1 MNGGGAPEHPAPVPD
16 QPASAT
22 LPAVC
27 VVGLARGSVSWAD
40 CGDAQVRGGSPTAV
54 VGVPAVGPCRPAL
67 ELGRQ
72 PAEPSSPTTEPN
84 NATTEP
90 SGPTAEPGHSALEPG
105 HSGGDIGHAALECG
119 SPARFDYTWFGL
131 TAADAAR
138 LAAWQLAGLEL
149 AVAAL
154 DDSGLGYAA
163 RGSNAAVV
171 FGAAECGPRGTDNLA
186 NRLSRALGLRGP
198 SLILDSEPSSAAA
211 AVDTAARLLADP
223 SVPFVIAGG
232 MDLPL
237 TLDISSAHQET
248 HRNGGEFTVVVVQR
262 VADAT
267 LGGIRMHA
275 EITGITGFSGG
286 VGETHIPLDPNSAHA
301 HNDRLARSDRG
312 DEPPVLIA
320 LSGRDALEVHETA
333 LRWAQQLDTH
343 RSLREFAAA
352 TGRLLPGPVRAA
364 VLGRD
369 TDDAAA
375 QLRSLADRIAA
386 TRRPVSAAERAR
398 QAERIA
404 QAEQLRPTVRTAR
417 AARARQERDGQ
428 VGYPLR
434 AGQPG
439 RGERNGHAA
448 SAGET
453 GQSALARPVEP
464 HQHTQ
469 QPAHVPRPHPDEC
482 IRTFGH
488 APQGEWRTEPGC
500 RTEAAPAAAIEVFGP
515 STVGAGG
522 GLLLLCSGARE
533 PYPGMG
539 RGMAAR
545 YPVFARALMTATD
558 AVVAAGGPRVWTPRF
573 GFGNGTGGGEF
584 AQAATFV
591 YQVAMA
597 ELLARWGVRPD
608 AVVGYGTGEMAAA
621 AVGGALSL
629 ADAARV
635 VVAHSRMAARA
646 ESAATAVLEATA
658 VEAMRL
664 VEPMRAAVTVAAIDS
679 PRSVTVSGE
688 ARYIDA
694 LVRRAHRRTISA
706 QRLTDHNGG
715 WHPAVPS
722 PRSRELAPLL
732 VDELAGITP
741 RVPTVALYSTTRAGA
756 ALSAEMDAAYWG
768 EHARGP
774 VNLTAALEHAAAAGM
789 STILEIA
796 PHPTLTPTV
805 REHATFR
812 DSTHPVAARA
822 DEPATFLRALAHLH
836 LEGRPLDWTA
846 LGPCTAPPPPR
857 HWRHPHPAPH
867 PPTAHDTGPHAVST
881 TSDDRRG
888 SCTAAPRTPA
898 TAPGD
903 EPFADTRTQP
913 TTTPDNR
920 PRPNPTAPDESHTAP
935 GEEPYLTTAQRQP
948 AAEDRERRHPGA
960 SVPQRSA
967 TAPGDRSYPGT
978 AGAPRTVDV
987 SDEERRPDGVR
998 SARPDITAGDR
1009 VASRAASGSRDNRTP
1024 TGRSDTP
1031 TCDDAASPPSA
1042 PRHAS
1047 RAVGAAGEDSAYHPV
1062 RWGYCDSP
1070 GVVDGPVWDAEVRSE
1085 STYVVT
1091 GRLGPAGVRA
1101 VCWLLAAGASDVVL
1115 LTREPRALP
1124 PPLDGWEDRIV
1135 LVRCDIADRDDLAQV
1150 LHDLRECGPPIR
1162 GVVHTGAGR
1171 TGAAANV
1178 LELTAADA
1186 PDFTVL
1192 VAVADGARAELDR
1205 LAAAHGYRRVVRVD
1219 WDDAAHRVS
1228 EDETGWPR
1236 G

>member
-1 MNGGGAPEHPAPVPD
+1 MNGGGAPDHPVPVPD

-40 CGDAQVRGGSPTAV
+40 CGDAQVRGGSPT
-54 VGVPAVGPCRPAL
+54 
-67 ELGRQ
+67 
-72 PAEPSSPTTEPN
+72 TEPG
-84 NATTEP
+84 
-90 SGPTAEPGHSALEPG
+90 GPTAEPGHSALEPG
-105 HSGGDIGHAALECG
+105 HSRGDIGHAALECG

-232 MDLPL
+232 VDLPL
-237 TLDISSAHQET
+237 ALDISSAHQEA

-286 VGETHIPLDPNSAHA
+286 VGEARIPLDPNSAHA

-333 LRWAQQLDTH
+333 LYWAQQLDTH

-398 QAERIA
+398 QAERIG
-404 QAEQLRPTVRTAR
+404 QAEQLRHTARTAR

-453 GQSALARPVEP
+453 GQSALTRPVEP

-469 QPAHVPRPHPDEC
+469 QPAHVPRPHPDER

-584 AQAATFV
+584 ARAATFV

-857 HWRHPHPAPH
+857 HWRHPHPTPHPH

-898 TAPGD
+898 TTPDG

-913 TTTPDNR
+913 TTTPGNR
-920 PRPNPTAPDESHTAP
+920 LRPNPTAPDESHTAP
-935 GEEPYLTTAQRQP
+935 GEEPFPATAQRQP
-948 AAEDRERRHPGA
+948 AAEDRDRRHPGA

-987 SDEERRPDGVR
+987 SDEERRLDGVR

-1009 VASRAASGSRDNRTP
+1009 EASRAASGSRDNRTP
-1024 TGRSDTP
+1024 TGRADAP
-1031 TCDDAASPPSA
+1031 TCDDTASPPSA

-1047 RAVGAAGEDSAYHPV
+1047 RAVGAAGEDSSYHPV

-1091 GRLGPAGVRA
+1091 GGLGPAGVRA

>member
-1 MNGGGAPEHPAPVPD
+1 MHLGHA
-16 QPASAT
+16 
-22 LPAVC
+22 
-27 VVGLARGSVSWAD
+27 
-40 CGDAQVRGGSPTAV
+40 
-54 VGVPAVGPCRPAL
+54 GVDL
-67 ELGRQ
+67 
-72 PAEPSSPTTEPN
+72 
-84 NATTEP
+84 
-90 SGPTAEPGHSALEPG
+90 
-105 HSGGDIGHAALECG
+105 GHAALSSG
-119 SPARFDYTWFGL
+119 SPARFDYPWFGL

-138 LAAWQLAGLEL
+138 LAAWQCAGIEL

-154 DDSGLGYAA
+154 DESGLGYVA

-171 FGAAECGPRGTDNLA
+171 FGAAGHRPRGADNLA

-198 SLILDSEPSSAAA
+198 SLILDSEPSAAAA

-223 SVPFVIAGG
+223 AVPFVIAGG
-232 MDLPL
+232 VDLPL
-237 TLDISSAHQET
+237 TLDVSSAHGET
-248 HRNGGEFTVVVVQR
+248 DWNGSEFTVVVMQR

-267 LGGIRMHA
+267 LSGIRMHA
-275 EITGITGFSGG
+275 ELTDIIGFSDGA
-286 VGETHIPLDPNSAHA
+286 GEARIPLDPNSAHA

-312 DEPPVLIA
+312 DEPPVFIA

-333 LRWAQQLDTH
+333 LYWAQQLGTY

-364 VLGRD
+364 ILGRD

-386 TRRPVSAAERAR
+386 TRQPVSAAERAR
-398 QAERIA
+398 QAERIG
-404 QAEQLRPTVRTAR
+404 QAEQVRPAARTAR
-417 AARARQERDGQ
+417 AARAQQERGGQ
-428 VGYPLR
+428 DGYPLR
-434 AGQPG
+434 TGQPG
-439 RGERNGHAA
+439 HGERNGR
-448 SAGET
+448 SGSPRET
-453 GQSALARPVEP
+453 RQSALTRPVEP

-469 QPAHVPRPHPDEC
+469 QPAHVPRPHPGEC
-482 IRTFGH
+482 IQTFGQ
-488 APQGEWRTEPGC
+488 APQGECRTGPGC
-500 RTEAAPAAAIEVFGP
+500 RTEATPAAVIEVFGP
-515 STVGAGG
+515 TTVGAGG

-545 YPVFARALMTATD
+545 YPVFARALMAATD
-558 AVVAAGGPRVWTPRF
+558 AVAAAGGPRVWTPRF

-646 ESAATAVLEATA
+646 DYAATAVLEATA

-664 VEPMRAAVTVAAIDS
+664 VEPMRAAVAVAAIDS

-796 PHPTLTPTV
+796 PHPTLTATV

-846 LGPCTAPPPPR
+846 LGPFTAPPPPR
-857 HWRHPHPAPH
+857 HWRHPHPTPH
-867 PPTAHDTGPHAVST
+867 QPTTHDTGAHAVST

-898 TAPGD
+898 TTPDG
-903 EPFADTRTQP
+903 EPFADTRHQP
-913 TTTPDNR
+913 TTTPGNR
-920 PRPNPTAPDESHTAP
+920 LRPNPTAPKRPSTAP
-935 GEEPYLTTAQRQP
+935 ADEPHSVAQRQS
-948 AAEDRERRHPGA
+948 AAAVNDRRHRGTSVSQHPEIVPGDRPHPSMA
-960 SVPQRSA
+960 EPQQRVA
-967 TAPGDRSYPGT
+967 APGDERRVVGTGAGT
-978 AGAPRTVDV
+978 AG
-987 SDEERRPDGVR
+987 E
-998 SARPDITAGDR
+998 
-1009 VASRAASGSRDNRTP
+1009 GS
-1024 TGRSDTP
+1024 S
-1031 TCDDAASPPSA
+1031 
-1042 PRHAS
+1042 H
-1047 RAVGAAGEDSAYHPV
+1047 HPV
-1062 RWGYCDSP
+1062 RWADCDRP
-1070 GVVDGPVWDAEVRSE
+1070 GVVDGPVWDAEVRAE

-1091 GRLGPAGVRA
+1091 GGLGPAGVRA

-1115 LTREPRALP
+1115 LAREPRALP

-1162 GVVHTGAGR
+1162 GVVHTGAGW

-1192 VAVADGARAELDR
+1192 VAVADGARGDLDG

-1219 WDDAAHRVS
+1219 WEDADHRVS
-1228 EDETGWPR
+1228 DDHAKGTR

>member
-1 MNGGGAPEHPAPVPD
+1 MNGGGAPDHPAPVPD

-40 CGDAQVRGGSPTAV
+40 CGDAQVRGGSSTAV

-72 PAEPSSPTTEPN
+72 PAAPGGPTTEPSSP
-84 NATTEP
+84 TTEP

-105 HSGGDIGHAALECG
+105 HSGGDIRHAALECG

-223 SVPFVIAGG
+223 AVPFVIAGG
-232 MDLPL
+232 MGLPL
-237 TLDISSAHQET
+237 ALDISPTHDET
-248 HRNGGEFTVVVVQR
+248 QRNGGEFTVVVVQR

-275 EITGITGFSGG
+275 AITGIAGFSDGA
-286 VGETHIPLDPNSAHA
+286 GEARIPLDSNSAHA

-333 LRWAQQLDTH
+333 LYWAEQVGTH

-364 VLGRD
+364 ILGRNR
-369 TDDAAA
+369 DDAAA
-375 QLRSLADRIAA
+375 QLHSLADRIAA
-386 TRRPVSAAERAR
+386 TRQPVSAAERAR
-398 QAERIA
+398 QAERTG
-404 QAEQLRPTVRTAR
+404 QVTQVRPAARTAR
-417 AARARQERDGQ
+417 AAQAQQERGGQ
-428 VGYPLR
+428 DGYPLR
-434 AGQPG
+434 TGQPG
-439 RGERNGHAA
+439 GGERNGH
-448 SAGET
+448 SGSPRET
-453 GQSALARPVEP
+453 RQSALPRPVEP
-464 HQHTQ
+464 HQRTQ
-469 QPAHVPRPHPDEC
+469 QPAHVPRPHPGEC
-482 IRTFGH
+482 LQTFGQV
-488 APQGEWRTEPGC
+488 PQGEC
-500 RTEAAPAAAIEVFGP
+500 RTGPSCQTEATPATVIEVFGP
-515 STVGAGG
+515 TTVGGGG

-545 YPVFARALMTATD
+545 YPVFARALMAATD

-573 GFGNGTGGGEF
+573 GFGNGTGGGQF
-584 AQAATFV
+584 APAATFV

-646 ESAATAVLEATA
+646 DCAATAVLEATA

-664 VEPMRAAVTVAAIDS
+664 VEPMRAAVAVAAIDS

-706 QRLTDHNGG
+706 QRLTDHNGV

-774 VNLTAALEHAAAAGM
+774 VNLTAALEQAAAAGI

-846 LGPCTAPPPPR
+846 LGPFTAPPPPR
-857 HWRHPHPAPH
+857 HWRHPHPTPH
-867 PPTAHDTGPHAVST
+867 PPTTHDTGPHAVST

-898 TAPGD
+898 TTPDG

-913 TTTPDNR
+913 TTTPGNR
-920 PRPNPTAPDESHTAP
+920 LRPNPS
-935 GEEPYLTTAQRQP
+935 
-948 AAEDRERRHPGA
+948 
-960 SVPQRSA
+960 
-967 TAPGDRSYPGT
+967 APGD
-978 AGAPRTVDV
+978 
-987 SDEERRPDGVR
+987 ERRVVG
-998 SARPDITAGDR
+998 
-1009 VASRAASGSRDNRTP
+1009 SG
-1024 TGRSDTP
+1024 
-1031 TCDDAASPPSA
+1031 A
-1042 PRHAS
+1042 
-1047 RAVGAAGEDSAYHPV
+1047 GAAGEGSSYHPV
-1062 RWGYCDSP
+1062 RWGDCDRP
-1070 GVVDGPVWDAEVRSE
+1070 GVVDGPVWDAEVRAE

-1091 GRLGPAGVRA
+1091 GGLGAAGVRA

-1192 VAVADGARAELDR
+1192 VAVADGARGELDR

-1219 WDDAAHRVS
+1219 WEDADHRVS
-1228 EDETGWPR
+1228 DDHA
-1236 G
+1236 

>member
-1 MNGGGAPEHPAPVPD
+1 M
-16 QPASAT
+16 
-22 LPAVC
+22 
-27 VVGLARGSVSWAD
+27 
-40 CGDAQVRGGSPTAV
+40 
-54 VGVPAVGPCRPAL
+54 
-67 ELGRQ
+67 
-72 PAEPSSPTTEPN
+72 
-84 NATTEP
+84 
-90 SGPTAEPGHSALEPG
+90 
-105 HSGGDIGHAALECG
+105 
-119 SPARFDYTWFGL
+119 

-186 NRLSRALGLRGP
+186 NRLSQALGLRGP

-232 MDLPL
+232 VDLPL
-237 TLDISSAHQET
+237 ALDISSAHQEA

-286 VGETHIPLDPNSAHA
+286 VGEARIPLDPNSAHA

-333 LRWAQQLDTH
+333 LYWAQQLDTH

-398 QAERIA
+398 QAERIG
-404 QAEQLRPTVRTAR
+404 QAEQLRHTARTAR

-469 QPAHVPRPHPDEC
+469 QPAHVPRPHPDER

-584 AQAATFV
+584 ARAATFV

-857 HWRHPHPAPH
+857 HWRHPHPTPHPH
-867 PPTAHDTGPHAVST
+867 PPTAHDTGRHAVST

-898 TAPGD
+898 TTPDG

-920 PRPNPTAPDESHTAP
+920 LRPNPTAPDESHTAP
-935 GEEPYLTTAQRQP
+935 GEEPFPATAQRQP
-948 AAEDRERRHPGA
+948 AAEDRDRRHPAA
-960 SVPQRSA
+960 SVPQRPA
-967 TAPGDRSYPGT
+967 TAPVDRPYPDTTGPRETTAAPNNLRHSNPTAPKRPSTAPDDEPHSVAQRQSAAAVHDRRHRGTSVSQHPEIVPGDRPHPSMGEPQQRVAAPG
-978 AGAPRTVDV
+978 D
-987 SDEERRPDGVR
+987 ERRVVG
-998 SARPDITAGDR
+998 
-1009 VASRAASGSRDNRTP
+1009 
-1024 TGRSDTP
+1024 TG
-1031 TCDDAASPPSA
+1031 A
-1042 PRHAS
+1042 
-1047 RAVGAAGEDSAYHPV
+1047 GAAGEGSSYHPV
-1062 RWGYCDSP
+1062 RWGDCDRP

-1091 GRLGPAGVRA
+1091 GGLGPAEVRA

-1192 VAVADGARAELDR
+1192 VAVADGARAGLDR